1 MFGLRGDRQVYRA
14 SIFVLTVLSGALLL
28 ASAGQVTL
36 LVPLFAI
43 GVFVEFK
50 LCQVGMLRHWSAVAR
65 RDGGLEAH

>member
-1 MFGLRGDRQVYRA
+1 M
-14 SIFVLTVLSGALLL
+14 LTVLSGALLL